1 MKKTILF
8 CLALGTGIPSLVHA
22 QTKDGAPLPVKT
34 GNEWQMPRDVLV
46 RARNFSTYCQKLL
59 SLDSAT
65 TQKFFELYLGNTK
78 SVDEIRVGN
87 GSEKDKKAA
96 LDANR
101 QQFDQ
106 NVRPLLTPG
115 QWDGYVRERKAGKL
129 PG

>member
-8 CLALGTGIPSLVHA
+8 CLALGIGIPSLVHA
-22 QTKDGAPLPVKT
+22 QKKDNAPLPVKS

-46 RARNFSTYCQKLL
+46 RARNFSNHCQTLL

-65 TQKFFELYLGNTK
+65 TQKLFQLYLGNTK

-87 GSEKDKKAA
+87 ASEKEKKAA

-106 NVRPLLTPG
+106 KVRPFLTPG

-129 PG
+129 N